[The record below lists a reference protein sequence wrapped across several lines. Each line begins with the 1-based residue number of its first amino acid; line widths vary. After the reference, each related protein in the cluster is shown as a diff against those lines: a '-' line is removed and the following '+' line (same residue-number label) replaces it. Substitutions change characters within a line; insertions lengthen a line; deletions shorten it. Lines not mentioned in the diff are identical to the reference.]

1 MFLNAREHRTIEKL
15 SMDEYI
21 LTWIEAFLID
31 RKARG
36 CAKGTLEFYGFKLKL
51 FTNYCETQLVKNISQ
66 ITPHFIRQYMLYL
79 EEKDHNPGGRHAA
92 FRALRAFLLWY
103 EDEVDPFDT
112 SVTLRL
118 PDSRC
123 GYVPTTKKKFPHNC
137 RLAES

>member
-1 MFLNAREHRTIEKL
+1 MFLNSKEHRTLENV
-15 SMDEYI
+15 STDEHI

-36 CAKGTLEFYGFKLKL
+36 CARGTLEFYMFKLKT
-51 FTNYCETQLVKNISQ
+51 FKDYCETQYVKDISQ
-66 ITPHFIRQYMLYL
+66 ITPQLIRQYILYL
-79 EEKDHNPGGRHAA
+79 EEKQHNPGGRHAA
-92 FRALRAFLLWY
+92 FRSLRAFLLWF